1 MFLHRLI
8 AALIA
13 FSLITAC
20 SKEEV
25 RPESAALPVL
35 KKVQPTPPAKKIS
48 KPAPRPLPPVAIL
61 VSEPIPAY
69 QQVADEL
76 ARLLPGRSTVLY
88 INPGTGSRK
97 QLTLLK
103 STEYQQFVAIGL
115 SAAREA
121 KALAGREDELIF
133 CQVFNYQD
141 YDLVGPRAKG
151 VAALPGT
158 RGMFATWSEMSP
170 ALKSVGVITGPGLES
185 VIAAASSEAAI
196 HGIQLYHRVVKTDKE
211 TLFEYKR
218 MAHLIQG
225 LWLLPDNRVLSGRII
240 KEVMSFSVRNSKQ
253 VAVFSDDILRLGG
266 LLSVTTRAEEIAAKV
281 AQRLQEANKGKG
293 VPGPDLLLLEEGNI
307 QVNAIAA
314 RRYNLE
320 PIAE

>member
-1 MFLHRLI
+1 
-8 AALIA
+8 
-13 FSLITAC
+13 
-20 SKEEV
+20 V
-25 RPESAALPVL
+25 V
-35 KKVQPTPPAKKIS
+35 KKAQPTPPAKKIS
-48 KPAPRPLPPVAIL
+48 KPAPRPLPPVVIL

-88 INPGTGSRK
+88 LSPEAGSRK

-103 STEYQQFVAIGL
+103 SAEYQQFVAIGL

-121 KALAGREDELIF
+121 KVLAGGEDELIF

-141 YDLVGPRAKG
+141 YDLVGPRARG

-158 RGMFATWSEMSP
+158 RAMFATWSEMAPS
-170 ALKSVGVITGPGLES
+170 LKSVGVITGPGLES
-185 VIAAASSEAAI
+185 VIAAASSEAAS
-196 HGIQLYHRVVKTDKE
+196 HGIQLHHRVVKTDKE
-211 TLFEYKR
+211 TLFEYKQ
-218 MAHLIQG
+218 MAPLIQG

-240 KEVMSFSVRNSKQ
+240 KEMMSFSVRNSKQ

-266 LLSVTTRAEEIAAKV
+266 LLSVTTRADEIAAKV
-281 AQRLQEANKGKG
+281 AQRLQEAYKGKG
-293 VPGPDLLLLEEGNI
+293 VPGPDLLLLDEGDV

-314 RRYNLE
+314 RRYNLQPTE
-320 PIAE
+320 E